1 MRLPRILPILATSL
15 LLVSCGSDTDD
26 GGAPGSAPEGA
37 KAADTRSGATP
48 DADDGDR
55 AVSEDPAD
63 FSDLT
68 EAESF
73 MFTANSGTRAG
84 TSFTTPN
91 GNIAC
96 HIVVERA
103 ACVVMEHGGWPTE
116 DRAQDGLSEYEP
128 DTIGWR
134 TQVGEYA
141 PVTWLTQGEWPIR
154 DGITLDNNSYLDVPL
169 NFDGDAPRISCANRD
184 DTVTCVSGG
193 HGFTVGTDAYET
205 W

>member
-116 DRAQDGLSEYEP
+116 GRAQDGLSEYEP

-134 TQVGEYA
+134 TQVGGKRA
-141 PVTWLTQGEWPIR
+141 
-154 DGITLDNNSYLDVPL
+154 
-169 NFDGDAPRISCANRD
+169 GDLADPGRVAHTRRHHPGQQLIPGRSPQFRR
-184 DTVTCVSGG
+184 
-193 HGFTVGTDAYET
+193 
-205 W
+205 